1 LIKSLLKIL
10 QICFSAV
17 CYIFVFALLLQGLSL
32 SAQEKRIDSLET
44 VLSKTQDVKKK
55 IDLLNAISYELR
67 QKDIV
72 KATDYAMKS
81 LELSVQED
89 YIDGQIQANIIL
101 GIIYKNSGS
110 FDKAIDYNLIAL
122 KLAEDNDKKAKI
134 SACLN
139 NIGGIYQSQKNYSQ
153 AIDYYKKSLAIEE
166 KLDNKSQ
173 YSIRLYNLGSIY
185 ELTDSLDL
193 AYTYYYN
200 SLLIEQQLN
209 NPEGIYFAY
218 YGIGGVDLKRG
229 KIDSALESIDKALL
243 ISEQTGDL
251 AGMSRCNIEKA
262 KIFKV
267 KNEYEK
273 AVFHLELSIQY
284 ADSINYLSELSDAYF
299 ELSEVYKFTNDYPQ
313 AYKFLNLHLKLN
325 DSINNLEIN
334 SRVAEL
340 ATKYQLEKMEK
351 EIEFFKK
358 ESVLQ
363 AEKNKSERKSRYYLI
378 ISFILALA
386 LALSNIRRIIKRGK
400 QILYY
405 AAALA
410 VFIIF
415 LSLIFYFFGDYTGKT
430 EFNIY
435 ISALADVVT
444 FSALPIFIV
453 LFLIE
458 RILLKRHLKT
468 ATVLSETISNLD
480 KPADN
485 VVVKLLADNDK
496 DYIELS
502 LNKLLFI
509 EANDNYSAVCYKT
522 DMGFKKVLLR
532 STLKRMSD
540 QLEGMEN
547 IVRCHKSYIVNVPNI
562 SRVSGNA
569 QGYHLHFSETE
580 IEIPV
585 SRNFP
590 KELIQKIKAK
600 A

>member
-1 LIKSLLKIL
+1 MFFFIALATFLLSCLDAKS
-10 QICFSAV
+10 QV
-17 CYIFVFALLLQGLSL
+17 G
-32 SAQEKRIDSLET
+32 RIDSLET
-44 VLSKTQDVKKK
+44 VLTKTTDAKQKVDV
-55 IDLLNAISYELR
+55 LNTLSYEYR
-67 QKDIV
+67 QKDIG
-72 KATDYAMKS
+72 KATDYANKS
-81 LELSVQED
+81 LELSSQEK
-89 YIDGQIQANIIL
+89 YTEGQIQANIIL

-110 FDKAIDYNLIAL
+110 FDKAINYNLAAL
-122 KLAEDNDKKAKI
+122 KLAEEIDNQIKI
-134 SACLN
+134 SVCLN
-139 NIGGIYQSQKNYSQ
+139 NIGGIYQSQKNYTQ
-153 AIDYYKKSLAIEE
+153 AIEYYKRSLAIEE
-166 KLDNKSQ
+166 KLNNKSQ

-229 KIDSALESIDKALL
+229 NTDSALENIDKALK
-243 ISEQTGDL
+243 ISEQSGDM
-251 AGMSRCNIEKA
+251 AGIARCNIEKA
-262 KIFKV
+262 KIFKT
-267 KNEYEK
+267 KNEFDK
-273 AVFHLELSIQY
+273 AIFHLNLSIEY

-299 ELSEVYKFTNDYPQ
+299 ELSEVYKLTNDFKQ

-340 ATKYQLEKMEK
+340 ATKYQLEKKEK
-351 EIEFFKK
+351 EIEFLKK

-378 ISFILALA
+378 ISFILALT
-386 LALSNIRRIIKRGK
+386 LALSNIRRIINRGR

-405 AAALA
+405 ATALGI
-410 VFIIF
+410 FIIV
-415 LSLIFYFFGDYTGKT
+415 LSLVLYFFGNYTGKT
-430 EFNIY
+430 EFNSY
-435 ISALADVVT
+435 ILALADVVT
-444 FSALPIFIV
+444 YSALPIFIV

-468 ATVLSETISNLD
+468 ATVLSDTINKLD
-480 KPADN
+480 KPTEDIM
-485 VVVKLLADNDK
+485 VKLIADNDK

-509 EANDNYSAVCYKT
+509 EANDNYSAVCYKS
-522 DMGFKKVLLR
+522 DSGFKKVLLR
-532 STLKRMSD
+532 STLKRMSE
-540 QLEGMEN
+540 QLESKDA
-547 IVRCHKSYIVNVPNI
+547 IVRCHKSYIVNIHNI
-562 SRVSGNA
+562 SRISGNA
-569 QGYHLHFSETE
+569 QGYHLHFRETD

-590 KELIQKIKAK
+590 KELIQRIKAK